1 MATISHTVEMP
12 TGGTFTIFGETANIN
27 YFINGDL
34 DPDDSGDVTNGQAT
48 VKAHSRQQYPGDLTP
63 VNVSGSQREY
73 LVDPS
78 RKSGNGLPGK
88 NFVLAERDANDN
100 IVEKRQFTYK
110 GRWIDLHAFLS
121 AEAAFN
127 LYAYN
132 SSGAR
137 YKIAA
142 ASGN

>member
-1 MATISHTVEMP
+1 MAILPHTVDMP
-12 TGGTFTIFGETANIN
+12 TGGSFTIYAEPANIN

-34 DPDDSGDVTNGQAT
+34 EPDTSGDVTNGQTT
-48 VKAHSRQQYPGDLTP
+48 VKAHSRQQYPGDLTA

-88 NFVLAERDANDN
+88 NFVLAALDSNGQV
-100 IVEKRQFTYK
+100 VEKRQFTYK
-110 GRWIDLHAFLS
+110 GRWIDLHAFLL
-121 AEAAFN
+121 AEASSNMFAF
-127 LYAYN
+127 N

-137 YKIAA
+137 YTIGAA
-142 ASGN
+142 VAP